1 MKKLSRSIL
10 PYIVLLALVVIWAQ
24 VVYAASTYSV
34 LRDPN
39 GLPAKD
45 GAVCTVS
52 SVAAVTIGDD
62 ISTQVLAAST
72 NRAWARI
79 SVGNN
84 ATNTV
89 FASFDEGAAATLNN
103 GIGLNTANTGGAS
116 STPYIDFGITTP
128 FPYNGAVTAITNF
141 GTTTVLVTECSY

>member
-1 MKKLSRSIL
+1 MKQLKPLLYILIGVALSVGL
-10 PYIVLLALVVIWAQ
+10 
-24 VVYAASTYSV
+24 YAYASSTYSV

-103 GIGLNTANTGGAS
+103 GIGLNTANAGGAS

-128 FPYNGAVTAITNF
+128 FPYNGAVTAITNY

>member
-1 MKKLSRSIL
+1 MKLKPFIYILIGIALSVGL
-10 PYIVLLALVVIWAQ
+10 YA
-24 VVYAASTYSV
+24 YAASTNSV

-52 SVAAVTIGDD
+52 SVVAVTIGDD
-62 ISTQVLAAST
+62 ISTEVLAAST

-103 GIGLNTANTGGAS
+103 GIGLNIANTGGAS

-128 FPYNGAVTAITNF
+128 FPYNGAVTAITNY
-141 GTTTVLVTECSY
+141 GTTTLLVTVCDY